1 MFSTINIRYLS
12 QFRRMFQE
20 PPKPLGR
27 WGIEKTS
34 QSISAVNYYSNID
47 HCGDCFYD
55 RKHVETIFKKK
66 DKSPSP

>member
-1 MFSTINIRYLS
+1 MFSTINIRYMS
-12 QFRRMFQE
+12 QLRRMFQE

-27 WGIEKTS
+27 WSIEKTS

-55 RKHVETIFKKK
+55 RKHVESIFKNK
-66 DKSPSP
+66 DKSPAP